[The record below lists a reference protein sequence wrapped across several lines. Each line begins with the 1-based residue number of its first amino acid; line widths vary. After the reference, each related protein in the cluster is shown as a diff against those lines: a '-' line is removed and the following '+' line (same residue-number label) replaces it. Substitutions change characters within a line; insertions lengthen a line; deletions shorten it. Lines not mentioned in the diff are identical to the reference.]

1 MEPKKDTEE
10 GLYTIGEM
18 ARRSGVSVK
27 TIRHYSDTGVLPP
40 AEVSRAGY
48 RLYREQD
55 RSRLELVRTLRAA
68 GFGLVT
74 IERLVGG
81 EGDPSEALKLQAE
94 AVDLQLRTLKRQRAL
109 LWSAL
114 GRKDAVDSY
123 PDRARALGLLE
134 AGEREAFLA
143 EHLEKSLEEVPM
155 DPDVK
160 AWFWRH
166 IVTGMPD
173 ELDEEQ
179 LEAWA
184 ELARLASDETF
195 IEALRRQTKPFWETA
210 GESFDSGAWSEAMS
224 TALDEAAGYV
234 REDRPPTGKR
244 EQSVIGNWIETSA
257 RAIGKRNDSR
267 FAGWMLSH
275 HEQTYDPRMERYW
288 ELISI
293 LKQWGYDPT
302 ITKAYQWLIEG
313 LRWRVA
319 RRRHASGGEGSTR
332 DQVPE

>member
-1 MEPKKDTEE
+1 MEPKKDGEE
-10 GLYTIGEM
+10 GLYAIGEM

-40 AEVSRAGY
+40 AKVTGSGY
-48 RLYREQD
+48 RLYGEED

-68 GFGLVT
+68 GFGLAT
-74 IERLVGG
+74 IARLTRG
-81 EGDPSEALKLQAE
+81 EGVPSEVLKLQAE
-94 AVDLQLRTLKRQRAL
+94 AIDLQLRTLKRQRAL
-109 LWSAL
+109 LGSAL
-114 GRKDAVDSY
+114 GHEDAAASY

-134 AGEREAFLA
+134 AREREAFLA
-143 EHLEKSLEEVPM
+143 ENLERSLEEVPM

-160 AWFWRH
+160 AWFWRQ

-184 ELARLASDETF
+184 ELAQLASDETF
-195 IEALRRQTKPFWETA
+195 IETLRKQTKPFWEKT
-210 GESFDSGAWSEAMS
+210 GESFDSTAWNEAVS
-224 TALDEAAGYV
+224 AALDRAAGYV
-234 REDRPPTGKR
+234 REECPPTGKH
-244 EQSVIGNWIETSA
+244 EQRVIGSWIQTSA
-257 RAIGKRNDSR
+257 RAMGKRNDSR

-275 HEQTYDPRMERYW
+275 HEGTYDPRMERYW

-293 LKQWGYDPT
+293 LKQWEYDPT
-302 ITKAYQWLIEG
+302 LAKSYQWLIEG

-319 RRRHASGGEGSTR
+319 RRQHASGVASTQ